1 MDEETRE
8 FIFEIYLPVLDEN
21 IGHIQLS
28 LLENAELSEN
38 TLGTVIKL
46 LYAFVWQESIVDLG
60 GKNQKLIWPF
70 NIFVFSGLNLTPEA
84 NEAGAA
90 FTPKLNAFANNLT
103 RWDLT
108 VEELQLG
115 GGYPGSVGC
124 NNVIPHAKWHA
135 QTSAALSDMMK
146 LMDFV
151 LKLEKQHMY

>member
-1 MDEETRE
+1 MRKLENSYLKYT
-8 FIFEIYLPVLDEN
+8 FLCLIKILAIFSYHCLKMLNSQKI
-21 IGHIQLS
+21 
-28 LLENAELSEN
+28 LLEQWLSSYMPLCGKKVSL
-38 TLGTVIKL
+38 TLE
-46 LYAFVWQESIVDLG
+46 AR
-60 GKNQKLIWPF
+60 NQKLIWPI

-135 QTSAALSDMMK
+135 QTSAALSDMMR

-151 LKLEKQHMY
+151 LKLEKQYM

>member
-1 MDEETRE
+1 MPLCGKKVSQILEARYYKQVPNTHK
-8 FIFEIYLPVLDEN
+8 FI
-21 IGHIQLS
+21 
-28 LLENAELSEN
+28 
-38 TLGTVIKL
+38 
-46 LYAFVWQESIVDLG
+46 
-60 GKNQKLIWPF
+60 
-70 NIFVFSGLNLTPEA
+70 FSGLNLTPEA

-108 VEELQLG
+108 VDDVQFG

-135 QTSAALSDMMK
+135 QTSAALSDMMR

-151 LKLEKQHMY
+151 LKLEKQHM

>member
-1 MDEETRE
+1 MARKYHRSWRQDITNK
-8 FIFEIYLPVLDEN
+8 FIILTNFI
-21 IGHIQLS
+21 
-28 LLENAELSEN
+28 
-38 TLGTVIKL
+38 
-46 LYAFVWQESIVDLG
+46 
-60 GKNQKLIWPF
+60 
-70 NIFVFSGLNLTPEA
+70 FSGLNLTPEA

-108 VEELQLG
+108 VDDVQFG

-135 QTSAALSDMMK
+135 QTSAALSDMMR

-151 LKLEKQHMY
+151 LKLEKQHM